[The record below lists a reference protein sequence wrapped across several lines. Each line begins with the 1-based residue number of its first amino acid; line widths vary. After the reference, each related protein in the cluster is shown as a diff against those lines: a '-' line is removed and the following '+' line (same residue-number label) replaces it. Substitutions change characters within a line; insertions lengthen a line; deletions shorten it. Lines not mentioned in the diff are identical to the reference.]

1 MKTPE
6 RRYFRLEFRLPK
18 YMKVLPNFFD
28 RCEASRHFLIQ
39 ATEDP
44 EDRKAAWY
52 ARASLN
58 EFKSAFGLIGV
69 DIKAIGLKRDWEE
82 SAYKKELEEDLI
94 IRMVNQCRNLS
105 FHVAKV
111 TPKIKE
117 RTIRIISGDESHI
130 STLKTLFIDG
140 MKNLAENSRLKL
152 TPDELREVSEIEDDI
167 PLFMILAE
175 CYRTTSVCLE
185 NFLIEHKKV
194 DVEESRNF
202 WEGNI
207 TPTMHI
213 SQGKN
218 EFQRHNTN

>member
-1 MKTPE
+1 MVIASSFNYNGRDMKTPG
-6 RRYFRLEFRLPK
+6 RRYFRLEFRLPE

-28 RCEASRHFLIQ
+28 RCEASRYFLIQ
-39 ATEDP
+39 ATGDLEDS
-44 EDRKAAWY
+44 KAAWY

-58 EFKSAFGLIGV
+58 EFKSAFDLIGI

-82 SAYKKELEEDLI
+82 SAYKKELEDDLI

-111 TPKIKE
+111 TSITKE
-117 RTIRIISGDESHI
+117 RTIRIVSGDESHI

-140 MKNLAENSRLKL
+140 MKNQAENSRLKL
-152 TPDELREVSEIEDDI
+152 TVDELREVSEIEDDI

-185 NFLIEHKKV
+185 NFLIDQGKV
-194 DVEESRNF
+194 GLEESTKF
-202 WEGNI
+202 WD
-207 TPTMHI
+207 
-213 SQGKN
+213 
-218 EFQRHNTN
+218 R